1 MLDYLVLSSD
11 RGDDGMTYQKLQP
24 ERVHISYA
32 VTAARGSLERNIKEG
47 EQAKVAMR
55 LTDLLESASWA
66 LLVVRVSCIAACYR
80 LR

>member
-1 MLDYLVLSSD
+1 
-11 RGDDGMTYQKLQP
+11 MTYQKLQP
-24 ERVHISYA
+24 ERVQISYA

-47 EQAKVAMR
+47 KQAKVAMR